1 MTKHFS
7 ILPSHN
13 LMMKVY
19 NEIPKSW
26 SKTSVQ
32 LSQIP
37 DFLNT

>member
-13 LMMKVY
+13 LMKLY
-19 NEIPKSW
+19 NEIPKNW